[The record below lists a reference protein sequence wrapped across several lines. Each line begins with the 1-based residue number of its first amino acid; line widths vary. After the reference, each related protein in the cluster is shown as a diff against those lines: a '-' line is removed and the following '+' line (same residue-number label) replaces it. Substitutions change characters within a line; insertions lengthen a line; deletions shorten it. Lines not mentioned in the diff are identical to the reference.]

1 MRFTINLATRTIL
14 DQRRIDRA
22 CVAAVVVLA
31 FLLVGAILLFSW
43 NYGELRRL
51 DAEAGEMKKQLTRPL
66 PKIPEK
72 DQARILE
79 DITFYNEIIKRK
91 AYGWLGFL
99 EKLETATPNGI
110 ALTLLSPDK
119 EKGNLTLQGWAR
131 NFKAIE
137 EYLSLLEDSENF
149 DDVLLLS
156 HEKDELWEQA
166 KGVRFSLS
174 CRVREQ

>member
-22 CVAAVVVLA
+22 CLAAVVVLA
-31 FLLVGAILLFSW
+31 LLLVGNILLFSW
-43 NYGELRRL
+43 NFGELRRL
-51 DAEAGEMKKQLTRPL
+51 DAETEEMKKQLTRPL

-72 DQARILE
+72 DRAGILA

-91 AYGWLGFL
+91 TYGWLGFL
-99 EKLETATPNGI
+99 EKLEAATPNGI
-110 ALTLLSPDK
+110 ALTLLSPNK
-119 EKGNLTLQGWAR
+119 EKGSLSLQGWAR

-137 EYLSLLEDSENF
+137 EYLALLEDSENF
-149 DDVLLLS
+149 YDILLLS
-156 HEKDELWEQA
+156 HEKAELWEQA

-174 CRVREQ
+174 CRVRER

>member
-22 CVAAVVVLA
+22 CLVAVVVLA
-31 FLLVGAILLFSW
+31 FLLAANILLFSW
-43 NYGELRRL
+43 NFGKLRRL
-51 DAEAGEMKKQLTRPL
+51 DAETSEMKKQLTRPL

-72 DQARILE
+72 EQNLIVA

-91 AYGWLGFL
+91 TYGWLGFL
-99 EKLETATPNGI
+99 EKLEAATPNGI
-110 ALTLLSPDK
+110 SLTLLSPNK
-119 EKGNLTLQGWAR
+119 EKGSLSLEGWAR

-137 EYLSLLEDSENF
+137 EYLTLLEDSENF
-149 DDVLLLS
+149 YDVLLLS
-156 HEKDELWEQA
+156 HEKEELWEQA